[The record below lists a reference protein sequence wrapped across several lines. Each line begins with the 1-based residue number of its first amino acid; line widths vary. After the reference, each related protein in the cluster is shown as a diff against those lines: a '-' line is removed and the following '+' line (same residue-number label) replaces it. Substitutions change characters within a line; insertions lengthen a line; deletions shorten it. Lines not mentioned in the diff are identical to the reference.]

1 VLSTQFQHWVS
12 GKQLQD
18 KTFNYLMAEPDPSA
32 LRLGVAINSTL
43 RARVVPNLVNDINLN
58 FALARLVAPAG
69 AECGY
74 DFDRLFVPYRCL
86 VAEVFTRTQVVQR
99 RAT

>member
-1 VLSTQFQHWVS
+1 
-12 GKQLQD
+12 
-18 KTFNYLMAEPDPSA
+18 MAEPDPSA
-32 LRLGVAINSTL
+32 LRLWVAIDSTL
-43 RARVVPNLVNDINLN
+43 RARVVPNLVNDINPN

-74 DFDRLFVPYRCL
+74 NFDRLFVPYRCL
-86 VAEVFTRTQVVQR
+86 VTEVFTRTQVVQR

>member
-1 VLSTQFQHWVS
+1 
-12 GKQLQD
+12 
-18 KTFNYLMAEPDPSA
+18 
-32 LRLGVAINSTL
+32 
-43 RARVVPNLVNDINLN
+43 
-58 FALARLVAPAG
+58 VAPAG